1 LRFLQKI
8 LSVFPTYHKTDPIL
22 NVGARSDRI
31 RELRIMIELYF
42 WTTPN
47 GYKPL
52 LLLEETG
59 LPYRI
64 VPVDISRGAQFE
76 PAFLAISPNNR
87 IPAIVDHT
95 PGESALPISIF
106 ESGAILLYLAEKSG
120 RFLPYDTAG
129 RAETLQWLF
138 WQMGGLGPM
147 LGQNL
152 HFSAF
157 APERLP
163 YAIDRYMRETDRLY
177 GVLDR
182 RLASRPYLAGAYSI
196 ADMASYPWI
205 VTLERRQPRLDR
217 FPNIRRWYDAIGDRP
232 ATARTYEIGRRI
244 NLTPTVTEES
254 KTLLFGQGATPRAA

>member
-1 LRFLQKI
+1 
-8 LSVFPTYHKTDPIL
+8 
-22 NVGARSDRI
+22 
-31 RELRIMIELYF
+31 MIELYF

-47 GYKPL
+47 GYNPL

-64 VPVDISRGAQFE
+64 VPIDISRGAQFDQ
-76 PAFLAISPNNR
+76 AFLAISPNNR
-87 IPAIVDHT
+87 IPAIVDRT
-95 PGESALPISIF
+95 PAGDAPAVSIF

-120 RFLPYDTAG
+120 RFLAADTAG

-152 HFSAF
+152 HFSAY
-157 APERLP
+157 APEHLP
-163 YAIDRYMRETDRLY
+163 YAIDRYMQETDRLY

-182 RLASRPYLAGAYSI
+182 RLADRPYLAGAYSI

-205 VTLERRQPRLDR
+205 LRLEREQPRLDR
-217 FPNIRRWYDAIGDRP
+217 FANVKRWYEAIGGRP
-232 ATARTYEIGRRI
+232 ATARAYEIGQKI
-244 NLTPTVTEES
+244 NVKPTVTEES
-254 KTLLFGQGATPRAA
+254 KALLFGQDATPRAA

>member
-1 LRFLQKI
+1 
-8 LSVFPTYHKTDPIL
+8 
-22 NVGARSDRI
+22 
-31 RELRIMIELYF
+31 MIELYF

-59 LPYRI
+59 LRYRI
-64 VPVDISRGAQFE
+64 VPIDISRGAQFD

-87 IPAIVDHT
+87 IPAIVDRA
-95 PGESALPISIF
+95 PAGDAPAVSIF

-120 RFLPYDTAG
+120 RFLAADTVG

-152 HFSAF
+152 HFSAY
-157 APERLP
+157 APEHLP
-163 YAIDRYMRETDRLY
+163 YAIDRYMQETDRLY

-182 RLASRPYLAGAYSI
+182 RLADRPYLAGAYSI

-205 VTLERRQPRLDR
+205 LRLEREQPRLDR
-217 FPNIRRWYDAIGDRP
+217 FANVKRWYEAIGSRP
-232 ATARTYEIGRRI
+232 ATARAYEIGQKI
-244 NLTPTVTEES
+244 NVKPTVTEES
-254 KTLLFGQGATPRAA
+254 KALLFGQDATPRAA